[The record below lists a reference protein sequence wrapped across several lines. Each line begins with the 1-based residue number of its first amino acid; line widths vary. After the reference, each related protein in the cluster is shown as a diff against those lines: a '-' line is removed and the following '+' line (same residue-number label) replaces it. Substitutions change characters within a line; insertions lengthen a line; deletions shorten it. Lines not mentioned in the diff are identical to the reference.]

1 MDMYVIDL
9 YVSHLDCLPSV
20 ANPNHMT
27 KIFVFD
33 CLFRQDSQRN
43 HGAEVRS
50 LQGLSNAEESG
61 GRLGST
67 ADELPA
73 SLNLENVSPKE

>member
-9 YVSHLDCLPSV
+9 NVSHFDCLPSV

-27 KIFVFD
+27 KTFVFD

-50 LQGLSNAEESG
+50 LQGLSNAG
-61 GRLGST
+61 GNVGQLGST
-67 ADELPA
+67 ADERPG
-73 SLNLENVSPKE
+73 SLNLINVSPKE